1 MLVQN
6 LVCKRSKYYIPHLG
20 STPAK
25 PELTFNDDT
34 LTIKWDKVTGKPD
47 YYVEYKAKND
57 ESWTRSKQL
66 DTTIVQYFI
75 YNIDLGRVYNV
86 RILAEH
92 EFNLVYGEV
101 AELFVPTIKR
111 KYLYVVSF
119 LCFR

>member
-6 LVCKRSKYYIPHLG
+6 LVCKPSKYYIPHLG

-25 PELTFNDDT
+25 PELTFNDDA

-57 ESWTRSKQL
+57 EGWTRSVQL
-66 DTTIVQYFI
+66 ETTIVQYVI
-75 YNIDLGRVYNV
+75 HNIKLGRVYKV

-92 EFNLVYGEV
+92 KSNLVYGKV

-111 KYLYVVSF
+111 KYI
-119 LCFR
+119 